1 MKLPGV
7 VKTSSTESEAAMEAG
22 NEVKVESDD
31 EVEPYDGSYA
41 CLICTNS
48 VRGQPA
54 LVCLQCNCNPWHREC
69 DKEEK
74 YVELC
79 PQCGKKSVQEFTGE
93 SFVTAAP
100 SVVVDLTGEG
110 GGGAEAVALTEH
122 GARENATEEQPQLAV
137 GGGVMAAE
145 VVERGAQGGRAD
157 AGNGSSGNGKEDA
170 GAANGKRK
178 AEEEAAAHLVHNT
191 VDTLLCF
198 VCQERKTVREF
209 SAKKRKTVPED
220 CWCREC
226 CRKSH
231 RAEKRASRPRYTPC
245 IATREMVAEH
255 LVGQTVMV
263 GGRVV
268 NYIPDRVV
276 TTQELNLG
284 LNKISD
290 EGA

>member
-1 MKLPGV
+1 MKLPRV
-7 VKTSSTESEAAMEAG
+7 VKSVLAMEAG

-145 VVERGAQGGRAD
+145 VAERGAQGGRAD

-231 RAEKRASRPRYTPC
+231 RAEERASRPRYTPC

>member
-1 MKLPGV
+1 
-7 VKTSSTESEAAMEAG
+7 MEAG
-22 NEVKVESDD
+22 NEVKVECDD

-122 GARENATEEQPQLAV
+122 GARENATEKE
-137 GGGVMAAE
+137 G
-145 VVERGAQGGRAD
+145 AD

-209 SAKKRKTVPED
+209 SAKKQKTVPED

-255 LVGQTVMV
+255 LVGQTVVV

-276 TTQELNLG
+276 TTRLYR
-284 LNKISD
+284 S
-290 EGA
+290 

>member
-1 MKLPGV
+1 
-7 VKTSSTESEAAMEAG
+7 MEAG
-22 NEVKVESDD
+22 NEVKVECDD

-74 YVELC
+74 YMELC

-145 VVERGAQGGRAD
+145 VAERGAQGGRAD

-255 LVGQTVMV
+255 LVGQTVVV

-276 TTQELNLG
+276 TTRLYR
-284 LNKISD
+284 S
-290 EGA
+290 

>member
-1 MKLPGV
+1 MKLPRV
-7 VKTSSTESEAAMEAG
+7 VKSVLAMEAG

-69 DKEEK
+69 DTEEK

-122 GARENATEEQPQLAV
+122 GARENATEEQPELAV

>member
-1 MKLPGV
+1 MKLPRV
-7 VKTSSTESEAAMEAG
+7 VKSVLAMEAG

-122 GARENATEEQPQLAV
+122 GARENATEEQPELAV

>member
-137 GGGVMAAE
+137 GEREAKGGGRSGGTSRTQHGGYVTVLCLSRTEDSARIFSQKTVKRETEPQRFLVQGLPE
-145 VVERGAQGGRAD
+145 VAQGR
-157 AGNGSSGNGKEDA
+157 
-170 GAANGKRK
+170 
-178 AEEEAAAHLVHNT
+178 EA
-191 VDTLLCF
+191 
-198 VCQERKTVREF
+198 
-209 SAKKRKTVPED
+209 
-220 CWCREC
+220 
-226 CRKSH
+226 RKSPALH
-231 RAEKRASRPRYTPC
+231 TSCSYSYTRDGARAP
-245 IATREMVAEH
+245 
-255 LVGQTVMV
+255 
-263 GGRVV
+263 GG
-268 NYIPDRVV
+268 PDGR
-276 TTQELNLG
+276 G
-284 LNKISD
+284 R
-290 EGA
+290 G